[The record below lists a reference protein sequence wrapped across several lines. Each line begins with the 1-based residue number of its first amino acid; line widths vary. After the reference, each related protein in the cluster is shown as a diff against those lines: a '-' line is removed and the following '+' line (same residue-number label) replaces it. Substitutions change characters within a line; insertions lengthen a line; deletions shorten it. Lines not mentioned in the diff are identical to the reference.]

1 MRQVNIQD
9 TMSYVCKAFTF
20 YNDMNTPL
28 YLAYRKSK
36 PEMPLTYGSTKEDF
50 YPVEDVLDEIF
61 FMETTPLKYLILL
74 HLNASK
80 VTRLI
85 FKLEIAFAAAM
96 MLEERTET
104 KQKLTREILAKA
116 VVDVQQYFWGFSSNA
131 ILYCVRRDRYGYTG
145 TVSQCERELRELP
158 YEVDIKYL
166 CTEGT
171 ISNAFSHNPYMK
183 YHIDKWEQYGV
194 KERVLKLRDE
204 FIKVIETALLLEKS
218 AMKTAI

>member
-50 YPVEDVLDEIF
+50 YPVEDILDEIF
-61 FMETTPLKYLILL
+61 FMKTTPLKYLILL

-96 MLEERTET
+96 MLEERTDKDLI
-104 KQKLTREILAKA
+104 KQLDLEEKGFRRLIAGEVSSIYSNNGHRVTRKHI
-116 VVDVQQYFWGFSSNA
+116 
-131 ILYCVRRDRYGYTG
+131 T
-145 TVSQCERELRELP
+145 
-158 YEVDIKYL
+158 KYL
-166 CTEGT
+166 HIKDDIGCLKYYQRSNLLRRIDYEDIPTE
-171 ISNAFSHNPYMK
+171 I
-183 YHIDKWEQYGV
+183 
-194 KERVLKLRDE
+194 
-204 FIKVIETALLLEKS
+204 
-218 AMKTAI
+218 